1 MALRPILLAIVLLA
15 CKSKSSTTPHDAAT
29 NTRRDAAVSTDAPPA
44 IDILG
49 DYPRIDAVRTIT
61 LPGIAT
67 VGPVIAGDLAIVGGE
82 FGFAAVD
89 YQRGGIAWTKP
100 AGKRVAPPLVHG
112 SSIVLVGEC
121 ARYEP
126 VPDGETLLGCL
137 RVVTTTGSDQAFLAI
152 HGRGVDAFA
161 AADGAHAL
169 WDAGER
175 AVRWRRGTQA
185 VTVDLLSGVA
195 KAASAEAPPLAVTY
209 RGKRWEI
216 AQRDGRVVASGK
228 QPWRTEHPYTSLVG
242 IVWTADMAPLV
253 RVVNVRAMAGDS
265 ELHVIDMDATGS
277 LRATV
282 ARPTPG
288 VALRG
293 YGVSARGDAALVVR
307 MRDGRDVIAAYAA
320 NALLV
325 YVHVLPR
332 VRGEVGVAVA
342 EDAVVVIHDDQLG
355 VLPELSAPP
364 TSPGATRGSSKNPT
378 P

>member
-1 MALRPILLAIVLLA
+1 
-15 CKSKSSTTPHDAAT
+15 
-29 NTRRDAAVSTDAPPA
+29 
-44 IDILG
+44 
-49 DYPRIDAVRTIT
+49 
-61 LPGIAT
+61 
-67 VGPVIAGDLAIVGGE
+67 
-82 FGFAAVD
+82 
-89 YQRGGIAWTKP
+89 
-100 AGKRVAPPLVHG
+100 
-112 SSIVLVGEC
+112 
-121 ARYEP
+121 
-126 VPDGETLLGCL
+126 
-137 RVVTTTGSDQAFLAI
+137 
-152 HGRGVDAFA
+152 
-161 AADGAHAL
+161 
-169 WDAGER
+169 
-175 AVRWRRGTQA
+175 
-185 VTVDLLSGVA
+185 
-195 KAASAEAPPLAVTY
+195 
-209 RGKRWEI
+209 
-216 AQRDGRVVASGK
+216 
-228 QPWRTEHPYTSLVG
+228 PYTSLVG
-242 IVWTADMAPLV
+242 IAWTADMAPLV

>member
-1 MALRPILLAIVLLA
+1 MRLLLIALVA
-15 CKSKSSTTPHDAAT
+15 CKSKSPPVNEDAAPLA
-29 NTRRDAAVSTDAPPA
+29 RDATAVIDAAP
-44 IDILG
+44 DDLDG
-49 DYPRIDAVRTIT
+49 YPRVDAVRTVT
-61 LPGIAT
+61 LPGTAT
-67 VGPVIAGDLAIVGGE
+67 VGPVVANDLALVGGD

-89 YQRGGIAWTKP
+89 YRRGGIAWTKP
-100 AGKRVAPPLVHG
+100 AGKQVAPPLVHG

-137 RVVTTTGSDQAFLAI
+137 RVVTTTGSDQAFLRI
-152 HGRGVDAFA
+152 RGRGVEAFA

-169 WDAGER
+169 WEAGER

-185 VTVDLLSGVA
+185 VTIDLMTGIA
-195 KAASAEAPPLAVTY
+195 KPATAEAPPLSVTY
-209 RGKRWEI
+209 RGKTWEI
-216 AQRDGRVVASGK
+216 AQRDGRIVASGK
-228 QPWRTEHPYTSLVG
+228 HAWRTEHPYTELIG
-242 IVWTADMAPLV
+242 IVWTAEMAPLV
-253 RVVNVRAMAGDS
+253 RVVNLRAMAGES

-288 VALRG
+288 IALRAH
-293 YGVSARGDAALVVR
+293 GVSARGDAALVVR

-332 VRGEVGVAVA
+332 VRGEISVAVA
-342 EDAVVVIHDDQLG
+342 DDAVVVIHDDQLA
-355 VLPELSAPP
+355 VLPELLAPP
-364 TSPGATRGSSKNPT
+364 TAPGATRGSSKNPT